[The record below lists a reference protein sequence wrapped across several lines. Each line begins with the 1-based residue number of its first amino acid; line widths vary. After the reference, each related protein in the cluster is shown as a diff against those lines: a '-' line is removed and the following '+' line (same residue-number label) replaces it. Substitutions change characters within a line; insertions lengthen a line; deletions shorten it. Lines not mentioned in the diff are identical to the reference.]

1 MKTNVMPFMYFFG
14 GWEGQ
19 QAGGG
24 GGKQRRYIMA
34 NQCPIAN
41 STGLL
46 DFAVGLVKYV
56 FSLPDGQVKFLGE
69 FKLQKNCI

>member
-1 MKTNVMPFMYFFG
+1 MPFMYFFG

-19 QAGGG
+19 QAGGGG

>member
-1 MKTNVMPFMYFFG
+1 MPFMYFFG

-24 GGKQRRYIMA
+24 RGGKQRRYIMA

>member
-1 MKTNVMPFMYFFG
+1 
-14 GWEGQ
+14 
-19 QAGGG
+19 
-24 GGKQRRYIMA
+24 MA

-56 FSLPDGQVKFLGE
+56 FSLPDGQVNFSGSSNYRRTV
-69 FKLQKNCI
+69 FKPDDPKSFFGSS

>member
-1 MKTNVMPFMYFFG
+1 MR
-14 GWEGQ
+14 
-19 QAGGG
+19 

-46 DFAVGLVKYV
+46 DFAVVKYV

>member
-1 MKTNVMPFMYFFG
+1 MVG
-14 GWEGQ
+14 RGSRW
-19 QAGGG
+19 GGG
-24 GGKQRRYIMA
+24 GGDKQRRYSMA

>member
-1 MKTNVMPFMYFFG
+1 MPFMYFFG

-19 QAGGG
+19 QAGVGG

>member
-1 MKTNVMPFMYFFG
+1 MVG
-14 GWEGQ
+14 RGSRR
-19 QAGGG
+19 

-56 FSLPDGQVKFLGE
+56 FSLPGGQVKFLGE

>member
-1 MKTNVMPFMYFFG
+1 MPFMYFFG

-19 QAGGG
+19 QAG